1 MPTNMAKMLINIP
14 DELKEWAE
22 RLSGTQRMTVT
33 DYIAALIRSDVESL
47 TAEQRDLL
55 LALGSRKG
63 GERRAQGSIAPPKK
77 ASGGRSKAA

>member
-33 DYIAALIRSDVESL
+33 DYIASLIQSDVDSL
-47 TAEQRDLL
+47 TREQRDLL
-55 LALGSRKG
+55 LALGSRKVR
-63 GERRAQGSIAPPKK
+63 EAPAEYNVKK
-77 ASGGRSKAA
+77 AVGKR